1 VAKRAARSVKVT
13 IAVPRPR
20 NPLATAARLRPAGAH
35 GPTRKAERAAARI
48 RLKKGE
54 VEG

>member
-1 VAKRAARSVKVT
+1 VAKRAAR
-13 IAVPRPR
+13 
-20 NPLATAARLRPAGAH
+20 
-35 GPTRKAERAAARI
+35 KAERAAVRI